1 LSAGAYRGPAGGG
14 RSSYMSVMSLANNL
28 MFVFRCVINP
38 RFVYAD
44 GSSFNDGV
52 LIDKEIEERIEKLAA
67 STIKL
72 AGLNESAFQ
81 NMATP
86 KR

>member
-52 LIDKEIEERIEKLAA
+52 LIDKRLKR
-67 STIKL
+67 
-72 AGLNESAFQ
+72 ESKSLQRALSSL
-81 NMATP
+81 P
-86 KR
+86 D

>member
-1 LSAGAYRGPAGGG
+1 
-14 RSSYMSVMSLANNL
+14 MSVMSLANNL